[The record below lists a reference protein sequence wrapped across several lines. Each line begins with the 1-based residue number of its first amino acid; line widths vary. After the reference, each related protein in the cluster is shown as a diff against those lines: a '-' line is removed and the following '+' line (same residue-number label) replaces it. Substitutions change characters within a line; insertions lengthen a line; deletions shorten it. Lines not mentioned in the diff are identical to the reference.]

1 MLSKLRA
8 LLWIDPLIVLIT
20 IGMGLASVAMSLFDK
35 TGRRQHRIAR
45 AWAAMLLKVSGVRLQ
60 VEGVEKLDP
69 QASYVLV
76 ANHMSY
82 MDIPAIMAAIPLEI
96 RFFAKQGL
104 FRIPFLGTH
113 LRLAGHLPVV
123 RGNARASLKTL
134 QDAAARLRKECI
146 TPLLFPEGGRSP
158 VALRE
163 FKEGAAH
170 LAIKAG
176 VPVVPVGL
184 SGTREVLPMNSIVV
198 RPGTVFVRVGDI
210 IQTSAMK
217 SHDRVQLTERLR
229 DQIAELMQNAK
240 PARERVC

>member
-1 MLSKLRA
+1 MLATLRA
-8 LLWIDPLIVLIT
+8 LLLIDPLIVLLT
-20 IGMGLASVAMSLFDK
+20 IVMGALSFAASLFDK

-45 AWAAMLLKVSGVRLQ
+45 AWAHMLLKVSGVRLE
-60 VEGVEKLDP
+60 VVGVEKLNP
-69 QASYVLV
+69 KASYILV

-82 MDIPAIMAAIPLEI
+82 MDIPAVLAAIPLEI
-96 RFFAKQGL
+96 RFFAKRGL

-113 LRLAGHLPVV
+113 LRRAGHLQVV
-123 RGNARASLKTL
+123 RGDPRASLKIL
-134 QDAAARLRKECI
+134 QEAAYRLRREAI

-184 SGTREVLPMNSIVV
+184 TGTREVLPMKSVIV
-198 RPGTVFVRVGDI
+198 RPGKITLRVGDPI
-210 IQTSAMK
+210 ETSAMK
-217 SHDRVQLTERLR
+217 SHDRAELNRRLR
-229 DQIAELMQNAK
+229 EQVVNL
-240 PARERVC
+240 VG